1 MTFFIFLFLPS
12 IIQIG
17 NIPEFCDIIYEC
29 PLLVSNGQLEFIG
42 GGWSM
47 NDEAAAHYN
56 AIIDQMSFGF
66 MKLNQTF
73 GEKCGKPRVAW
84 QIDPFGH
91 SRSIF
96 ERLKNCNKKK
106 FNLL

>member
-1 MTFFIFLFLPS
+1 
-12 IIQIG
+12 
-17 NIPEFCDIIYEC
+17 
-29 PLLVSNGQLEFIG
+29 
-42 GGWSM
+42 M

-56 AIIDQMSFGF
+56 AIIDPMSFGF

-96 ERLKNCNKKK
+96 ERLKNNNQLIILK
-106 FNLL
+106 FLTYHHLGKYDTQK